1 MIRLEIIRLKILRI
15 ATLSLLLVLTGQA
28 FSASDNLQQDISSSS
43 LESGEEDMSMVK
55 VTLVGL
61 FPDAALLLIDNERHF
76 VKKGKTIAGIT
87 LISTTKTTAT
97 LSIDGKRKTL
107 KMGRETAT
115 DYVKPEKPVVQ
126 LARSKD
132 GHYWVNGKI
141 NGHSVRMVLD
151 TGATDVSISEAEAK
165 RLGLK
170 YKDGERLPYQTANG
184 TVIGYRILL
193 NSVSIQGITENN
205 ISASVVPSNHP
216 ILLGMSFLK
225 RVDMREKGNLLF
237 LERRY

>member
-1 MIRLEIIRLKILRI
+1 MRI
-15 ATLSLLLVLTGQA
+15 VTLSLLLVLTGQA
-28 FSASDNLQQDISSSS
+28 FSASDNLEQDESFSS
-43 LESGEEDMSMVK
+43 LETDEKDWPSPK

-76 VKKGKTIAGIT
+76 VKKGKSVAGIT
-87 LISTTKTTAT
+87 LISTTRTTAT
-97 LSIDGKRKTL
+97 LSIAGKNKTL
-107 KMGRETAT
+107 QMGRESSA
-115 DYVKPEKPVVQ
+115 DYVEPEKPVIQ
-126 LARSKD
+126 IARSKD
-132 GHYWVNGKI
+132 GHYWINGKI

-151 TGATDVSISEAEAK
+151 TGATDISISEAEAQ

-193 NSVSIQGITENN
+193 KSVSIQGITENN

-225 RVDMREKGNLLF
+225 RVDMREKGNLMF